1 MKKLFLAIALLL
13 CCAPLLADGFADKAK
28 YFNLMRNKPMPL
40 TLQQLRAEPD
50 KNTQPYLEIRG
61 EVNAVKGDAV
71 CLKQG
76 DLLVWI
82 SMPAGTHMAELEEE
96 ELACLVSYDKN
107 ALLSLSG
114 FVCHVWTYKFP
125 LEKYEEEMK
134 AGAARAASSYAPT
147 GLSFAQPSRDIDSSV
162 RSIIESVSHIIRSTN
177 PALSQNEV
185 DAYTY
190 GIIKNCSEYEVHPLL
205 VCAVITEESR
215 FKANA
220 TSRAGACGLGQL
232 MPATARGMGIK
243 NPYDPQQNIYGTV
256 RYLKSLQERLCGKS
270 FNELSWED
278 LSLVLSAYNAGPGR
292 VRKYGGVPPIKE
304 TQKYVIKVTNT
315 YKKYLTLSL

>member
-1 MKKLFLAIALLL
+1 MGTLELGKKGIKGMKRRMNNIFGADGKAFVLAMDHA
-13 CCAPLLADGFADKAK
+13 AMMPSPDLADPG
-28 YFNLMRNKPMPL
+28 R
-40 TLQQLRAEPD
+40 
-50 KNTQPYLEIRG
+50 
-61 EVNAVKGDAV
+61 
-71 CLKQG
+71 
-76 DLLVWI
+76 
-82 SMPAGTHMAELEEE
+82 
-96 ELACLVSYDKN
+96 
-107 ALLSLSG
+107 
-114 FVCHVWTYKFP
+114 
-125 LEKYEEEMK
+125 
-134 AGAARAASSYAPT
+134 
-147 GLSFAQPSRDIDSSV
+147 
-162 RSIIESVSHIIRSTN
+162 IIRE
-177 PALSQNEV
+177 AVAGGV
-185 DAYTY
+185 DGFLTSY